1 MRSCLQ
7 SQALPVLRTPL
18 IAGIGVESTGHC
30 HPRVVKAIQE
40 QAAQFIHAQQN
51 IFASNVA
58 QVSIVNTLQHV
69 ASRAACPYPLIART
83 LPTPELVCIGTSN
96 C

>member
-1 MRSCLQ
+1 M
-7 SQALPVLRTPL
+7 
-18 IAGIGVESTGHC
+18 ESTGHC

-58 QVSIVNTLQHV
+58 QVSIINIFKHV
-69 ASRAACPYPLIART
+69 ASRTACPHPLIAKSWRT
-83 LPTPELVCIGTSN
+83 PVLVCIGTSR